1 MPSGAVP
8 AGPGAAETTGPVPD
22 VAPQVDG
29 APRGTVLPG
38 AVPATGSGVRA
49 LASDD
54 FSMVDSVG
62 GVRGVVEAMA
72 PGLVFVVLYVAT
84 RELVPPLVA
93 SLAVA
98 VVAVLARL
106 VQRTPVTQAFG
117 GLFGVAIGVFWAWKS
132 GDATQYFA
140 YGLWTNG
147 AYLAVMLASVAV
159 SWPLVGVVVEALRGG
174 FGATARPT
182 EQTGQTDESTSEA
195 GGAAAAEPTSAP
207 VFSTAWRGDRALVRR
222 YTLATWLW
230 IAMFAVRLAVQIPL
244 YFSSSVG
251 WLGTARLVMGVP
263 LWALVLWGTWVL
275 VRRPA
280 EPAAR

>member
-1 MPSGAVP
+1 MSDGAGREGDPGQVPPPVTSRAGAADSSGA
-8 AGPGAAETTGPVPD
+8 PGAAT
-22 VAPQVDG
+22 AG
-29 APRGTVLPG
+29 A
-38 AVPATGSGVRA
+38 GVRA

-62 GVRGVVEAMA
+62 GIRGVVEAMA

-84 RELVPPLVA
+84 RELMPPLVA

-98 VVAVLARL
+98 VAAVVARL

-117 GLFGVAIGVFWAWKS
+117 GLFGVAIGVFWAWRS

-147 AYLAVMLASVAV
+147 AYLAVMLVSVAV
-159 SWPLVGVVVEALRGG
+159 SWPIVGVVVEALRGG
-174 FGATARPT
+174 FGATTQPSRQPGPVT
-182 EQTGQTDESTSEA
+182 EQADQTDGDPVE
-195 GGAAAAEPTSAP
+195 AAAPAP
-207 VFSTAWRGDRALVRR
+207 VFSTAWRSDPALLRR

-230 IAMFAVRLAVQIPL
+230 IGMFALRLAVQIPL

-263 LWALVLWGTWVL
+263 LWALVLWGTWLL

-280 EPAAR
+280 APAAR

>member
-1 MPSGAVP
+1 VSDGAGRAGDPGQVPPPVTSQAGAEDSSGA
-8 AGPGAAETTGPVPD
+8 PGAAT
-22 VAPQVDG
+22 AG
-29 APRGTVLPG
+29 A
-38 AVPATGSGVRA
+38 GVRA

-84 RELVPPLVA
+84 RELMPPLVA

-98 VVAVLARL
+98 VAAVVARL

-117 GLFGVAIGVFWAWKS
+117 GLFGVAIGVFWAWRS

-147 AYLAVMLASVAV
+147 AYLAVMLVSVAV
-159 SWPLVGVVVEALRGG
+159 SWPIVGVVVEALRGG
-174 FGATARPT
+174 FGATTQPSRQPGPVT
-182 EQTGQTDESTSEA
+182 EQTDQTDGEPVE
-195 GGAAAAEPTSAP
+195 AAAPAP
-207 VFSTAWRGDRALVRR
+207 VFSTAWRSDRALLRR

-230 IAMFAVRLAVQIPL
+230 IGMFALRLAVQIPL

-263 LWALVLWGTWVL
+263 LWALVLWGTWLL

-280 EPAAR
+280 APAAR

>member
-1 MPSGAVP
+1 M
-8 AGPGAAETTGPVPD
+8 
-22 VAPQVDG
+22 
-29 APRGTVLPG
+29 
-38 AVPATGSGVRA
+38 TGSGVRA
-49 LASDD
+49 LAADD
-54 FSMVDSVG
+54 FSIVDSVG

-84 RELVPPLVA
+84 RDLMLPLVA

-98 VVAVLARL
+98 IAAVVARL
-106 VQRTPVTQAFG
+106 FQRTPVTQAFG
-117 GLFGVAIGVFWAWKS
+117 GLFGVAVGVFWAWRS

-174 FGATARPT
+174 LGATAQPT
-182 EQTGQTDESTSEA
+182 GRTVAETESPGTDSGVVEA
-195 GGAAAAEPTSAP
+195 ERAAAPL
-207 VFSTAWRGDRALVRR
+207 FSTAWRSDRALLRR

-280 EPAAR
+280 APAGR

>member
-1 MPSGAVP
+1 MSDGAGRAGDPGQVPPPVTSQAGAGDSSGA
-8 AGPGAAETTGPVPD
+8 PGAAT
-22 VAPQVDG
+22 AG
-29 APRGTVLPG
+29 A
-38 AVPATGSGVRA
+38 GVRA

-62 GVRGVVEAMA
+62 GIRGVVEAMA

-84 RELVPPLVA
+84 RELMPPLVA

-98 VVAVLARL
+98 VVAVIARL

-117 GLFGVAIGVFWAWKS
+117 GLFGVAIGVFWAWRS

-147 AYLAVMLASVAV
+147 AYLAVMLVSVAV
-159 SWPLVGVVVEALRGG
+159 SWPIVGVVVEALRGG
-174 FGATARPT
+174 FGATSQPSRQPGPVT
-182 EQTGQTDESTSEA
+182 EQAEQADGEPVEA
-195 GGAAAAEPTSAP
+195 ASPAP
-207 VFSTAWRGDRALVRR
+207 VFSTAWRSDRALLRR

-230 IAMFAVRLAVQIPL
+230 IGMFALRLAVQIPL

-263 LWALVLWGTWVL
+263 LWALVLWGTWLL

-280 EPAAR
+280 APAAR

>member
-1 MPSGAVP
+1 
-8 AGPGAAETTGPVPD
+8 
-22 VAPQVDG
+22 
-29 APRGTVLPG
+29 
-38 AVPATGSGVRA
+38 
-49 LASDD
+49 
-54 FSMVDSVG
+54 MVDSVG

-84 RELVPPLVA
+84 RELMPPLVA

-98 VVAVLARL
+98 VAAVVARL

-117 GLFGVAIGVFWAWKS
+117 GLFGVAIGVFWAWRS

-147 AYLAVMLASVAV
+147 AYLAVMLVSVAV
-159 SWPLVGVVVEALRGG
+159 SWPIVGVVVEALRGG
-174 FGATARPT
+174 FGATTQPSRQPDPVT
-182 EQTGQTDESTSEA
+182 EQTA
-195 GGAAAAEPTSAP
+195 PAP
-207 VFSTAWRGDRALVRR
+207 VFSTAWRSDRALLRR

-230 IAMFAVRLAVQIPL
+230 IGMFALRLAVQIPL

-263 LWALVLWGTWVL
+263 LWALVLWGTWLL

-280 EPAAR
+280 APAAR

>member
-1 MPSGAVP
+1 
-8 AGPGAAETTGPVPD
+8 
-22 VAPQVDG
+22 
-29 APRGTVLPG
+29 
-38 AVPATGSGVRA
+38 
-49 LASDD
+49 
-54 FSMVDSVG
+54 MVDSVG

-84 RELVPPLVA
+84 RELMPPLVA

-98 VVAVLARL
+98 VAAVVARL
-106 VQRTPVTQAFG
+106 VQHTPVTQAFG
-117 GLFGVAIGVFWAWKS
+117 GLFGVAIGVFWAWRS

-147 AYLAVMLASVAV
+147 AYLAVMLVSVAV
-159 SWPLVGVVVEALRGG
+159 SWPIVGVVVEALRGG
-174 FGATARPT
+174 FGATTQPSRQPGPVT
-182 EQTGQTDESTSEA
+182 EQTDQTDGEPVE
-195 GGAAAAEPTSAP
+195 AAAPAP
-207 VFSTAWRGDRALVRR
+207 VFSTAWRSDRALLRR

-230 IAMFAVRLAVQIPL
+230 IAMFALRLAVQIPL

-263 LWALVLWGTWVL
+263 LWALVLWGTWLL

-280 EPAAR
+280 APAAR

>member
-1 MPSGAVP
+1 
-8 AGPGAAETTGPVPD
+8 
-22 VAPQVDG
+22 
-29 APRGTVLPG
+29 
-38 AVPATGSGVRA
+38 
-49 LASDD
+49 
-54 FSMVDSVG
+54 MVDSVG
-62 GVRGVVEAMA
+62 GIRGVVEAMA

-84 RELVPPLVA
+84 RELMPPLVA

-98 VVAVLARL
+98 VAAVAARL

-117 GLFGVAIGVFWAWKS
+117 GLFGVAIGVFWAWRS

-147 AYLAVMLASVAV
+147 AYLAVMLVSVAV
-159 SWPLVGVVVEALRGG
+159 SWPIVGVVVEALRGG
-174 FGATARPT
+174 FGATSQPARQPGPAT
-182 EQTGQTDESTSEA
+182 DQADQTDGDPVE
-195 GGAAAAEPTSAP
+195 AAAPAP
-207 VFSTAWRGDRALVRR
+207 VFSTAWRSDPALLRR

-230 IAMFAVRLAVQIPL
+230 IGMFALRLAVQIPL

-263 LWALVLWGTWVL
+263 LWALVLWGTWLL

-280 EPAAR
+280 APAAR

>member
-1 MPSGAVP
+1 MTPPTQGASG
-8 AGPGAAETTGPVPD
+8 
-22 VAPQVDG
+22 VAPQPAGARQPDG
-29 APRGTVLPG
+29 SAG
-38 AVPATGSGVRA
+38 ASATTGAGVRA
-49 LASDD
+49 LAADD
-54 FSMVDSVG
+54 FSIVDSVG

-84 RELVPPLVA
+84 RDLMLPLVA

-98 VVAVLARL
+98 VVAVVARL

-117 GLFGVAIGVFWAWKS
+117 GLFGVAIGVFWAWRS

-174 FGATARPT
+174 FGATAQP
-182 EQTGQTDESTSEA
+182 A
-195 GGAAAAEPTSAP
+195 GRAAAEPDSADALNGDVDTEP
-207 VFSTAWRGDRALVRR
+207 TDAPAAAPLFSTAWRSDRALVRR

-230 IAMFAVRLAVQIPL
+230 IAMFTVRLAVQIPL

>member
-1 MPSGAVP
+1 MSDGAGRAGDPGQVPPPLTSQAGAGDSSGA
-8 AGPGAAETTGPVPD
+8 PGAAT
-22 VAPQVDG
+22 AG
-29 APRGTVLPG
+29 A
-38 AVPATGSGVRA
+38 GVRA

-62 GVRGVVEAMA
+62 GIRGVVEAMA

-84 RELVPPLVA
+84 RELMPPLVA

-98 VVAVLARL
+98 VVAVIARL

-117 GLFGVAIGVFWAWKS
+117 GLFGVAIGVFWAWRS

-147 AYLAVMLASVAV
+147 AYLAVMLVSVAV
-159 SWPLVGVVVEALRGG
+159 SWPIVGVVVEALRGG
-174 FGATARPT
+174 FGATSQPSRQPGPVT
-182 EQTGQTDESTSEA
+182 EQADQTDGDPVE
-195 GGAAAAEPTSAP
+195 AAAPAP
-207 VFSTAWRGDRALVRR
+207 VFSTAWRSDRALLRR

-230 IAMFAVRLAVQIPL
+230 IGMFALRLAVQIPL

-263 LWALVLWGTWVL
+263 LWALVLWGTWLL

-280 EPAAR
+280 APAAR

>member
-1 MPSGAVP
+1 MTGA
-8 AGPGAAETTGPVPD
+8 
-22 VAPQVDG
+22 
-29 APRGTVLPG
+29 
-38 AVPATGSGVRA
+38 GVRA
-49 LASDD
+49 LAADD
-54 FSMVDSVG
+54 FSIVGSVG

-84 RELVPPLVA
+84 RDLMVPLVA

-98 VVAVLARL
+98 VVAVIARL

-117 GLFGVAIGVFWAWKS
+117 GLFGVAVGVFWAWRS

-174 FGATARPT
+174 L
-182 EQTGQTDESTSEA
+182 
-195 GGAAAAEPTSAP
+195 GAAATPERRAPGQAEALDAPTGDAETEPAAAP
-207 VFSTAWRGDRALVRR
+207 VFSTAWRSDRALLRR